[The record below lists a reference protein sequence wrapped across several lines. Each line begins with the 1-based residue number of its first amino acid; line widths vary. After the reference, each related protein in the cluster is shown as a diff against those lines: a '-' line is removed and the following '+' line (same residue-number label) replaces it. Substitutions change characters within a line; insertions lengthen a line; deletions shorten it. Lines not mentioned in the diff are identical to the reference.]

1 MRRHRTTRSW
11 ADQCCGSGR
20 ETVLKCP
27 PLCKRSR
34 SSMHCSRCYLS
45 SQPWV
50 LLAVRLVLLS
60 RVRGS
65 FGMLIR
71 RSSRFGPYP
80 CRSRSRSLGAADPV
94 RSQHTLDRHLS
105 TGTKTRVY
113 TRAAADRLARTR
125 REFIQVFPF
134 SLETSTLTLLSR
146 AGPHFRPVLGF
157 TLSPRRESKPATP
170 RLAGELVR
178 GPLLEERR
186 SPNEIDQ
193 KPTLQRGR

>member
-1 MRRHRTTRSW
+1 MLRFGAGNLPEVPSSVQTLSIVYALLSLLSLVATVG
-11 ADQCCGSGR
+11 AACCTS
-20 ETVLKCP
+20 
-27 PLCKRSR
+27 
-34 SSMHCSRCYLS
+34 
-45 SQPWV
+45 
-50 LLAVRLVLLS
+50 RLV
-60 RVRGS
+60 VGVCVPGS

-71 RSSRFGPYP
+71 NSSRFGPYP
-80 CRSRSRSLGAADPV
+80 GRSRSCSLGPADPL
-94 RSQHTLDRHLS
+94 RSQHTLDCHLS
-105 TGTKTRVY
+105 TRTKTRVY

-125 REFIQVFPF
+125 CKCRSCLF
-134 SLETSTLTLLSR
+134 SLETSTLTVLSR